1 MNGLYVFAG
10 IVALCVFLYL
20 RRRFQEYRDL
30 IELHEEYYDY

>member
-1 MNGLYVFAG
+1 MDGLYIVG
-10 IVALCVFLYL
+10 GVVALCLFLYF